1 MSAATTTLPLQI
13 ARDQRTRRAV
23 QTAAYFVSFIGLGLT
38 TGSLGPTLPALA
50 TQTGVRLN
58 TISYLFMARSLG
70 CVVGSRGGKLFDRL
84 PGNSVLGATLALMAG
99 IMALIPLMSGF
110 WLLVTAMLVLGAA
123 ESSLDIGANI
133 LLVRTQR
140 GRVGPQL
147 NALHSFFGV
156 GALLSPI
163 GLAAII
169 ASGYAGIDLYFALS
183 LMLLPIA
190 VWVWRLP
197 GPAPKTPA
205 TKTEKIKGSGRLVFL
220 IALFLF
226 LYVGAEVGFGGWIFT
241 YATVLKI
248 STATVAAYLT
258 SGFWAALTLGRILA
272 VPIAR
277 RFSHSS
283 ILFANLA
290 GCLASVAIMLL
301 FPSSLGALI
310 TGACGLGLFMASIFP
325 TLLSFADKQLHLTGQ
340 MTGGFIT
347 GASLGAML
355 VPLVIGQ
362 LFEAIGPRIVLLFA
376 AGLLV
381 AMSAVMAALCWTSQ
395 RCAAVKSEQFVES

>member
-1 MSAATTTLPLQI
+1 MSAATTALPVEFG
-13 ARDQRTRRAV
+13 RDKRTRRV
-23 QTAAYFVSFIGLGLT
+23 FQTAAYFVSFIGLGLT

-70 CVVGSRGGKLFDRL
+70 YVVGSRGGKLFDRF
-84 PGNSVLGATLALMAG
+84 PGNTVLGATLVLMAG
-99 IMALIPLMSGF
+99 TMALIPLMTGL
-110 WLLVTAMLVLGAA
+110 WLLIIAMFLLGAA
-123 ESSLDIGANI
+123 ESSLDVGANI
-133 LLVRTQR
+133 LLVRTQ
-140 GRVGPQL
+140 GSGAGPLL

-163 GLAAII
+163 MLAAII

-190 VWVWRLP
+190 IWLWRSQS
-197 GPAPKTPA
+197 PAPKTTIQKP
-205 TKTEKIKGSGRLVFL
+205 ERIKGSGRLVFL

-272 VPIAR
+272 VPVAR
-277 RFSHSS
+277 RFSYSS
-283 ILFANLA
+283 ILFVDLA

-362 LFEAIGPRIVLLFA
+362 LFELIGPRVVLLFD

-381 AMSAVMAALCWTSQ
+381 AMSALMAALCWNV
-395 RCAAVKSEQFVES
+395 AAMRRTQV